1 MPIKAQPLTGVF
13 AAEIS
18 GINLASLS
26 DDDLVDLRSLMCAHE
41 VVVVRGQTL
50 DPAQQS
56 AFSARLGPF
65 GEVPFIATMD
75 EFPEVIR
82 VVKEA
87 DEGAAFNFGGAWHSD
102 FSFQNE
108 PPSFT
113 ILSAVDVPPWG
124 GDTCFTSMTAAWNSL
139 HEPMQIRLRAL
150 NAVHSAR
157 DAYSPKMQALHTG
170 MSGMQIV
177 CDESANDHRIHP
189 LVPVH
194 PETRKE
200 VLFFNRAYVRDIE
213 GMPSDEAESLM
224 AFLHLHTTDVKFM
237 YRHRWQAGDVVVWDN
252 RSTQHVALN
261 DYAGFRR
268 ELRRTTIAGESP
280 KR

>member
-26 DDDLVDLRSLMCAHE
+26 DGDLAELRAVMCAHE
-41 VVVVRGQTL
+41 VVVVRGQAL
-50 DPAQQS
+50 EPAQQS

-124 GDTCFTSMTAAWNSL
+124 GDTCFASMTAAWNAL

-177 CDESANDHRIHP
+177 CDESANDHKVHP

-194 PETRKE
+194 PETGKE

-213 GMPSDEAESLM
+213 EMPNDEAQSLM
-224 AFLHLHTTDVKFM
+224 SFLHLHTTDVKFM
-237 YRHRWQAGDVVVWDN
+237 YRHRWQSGDVVIWDN

-280 KR
+280 QR

>member
-18 GINLASLS
+18 GIDLASLS
-26 DDDLVDLRSLMCAHE
+26 DGDLAELRAVMCAHE

-50 DPAQQS
+50 EPAQQS
-56 AFSARLGPF
+56 TFSARLGPF

-124 GDTCFTSMTAAWNSL
+124 GDTCFASMTAAWNAL

-177 CDESANDHRIHP
+177 CDESANDHRVHP

-194 PETRKE
+194 PETGKE

-213 GMPSDEAESLM
+213 NMPNDEAQSLM
-224 AFLHLHTTDVKFM
+224 SFLHLHTTDVKFM
-237 YRHRWQAGDVVVWDN
+237 YRHRWQSGDVVIWDN

-268 ELRRTTIAGESP
+268 ELRRTTIAGGSP
-280 KR
+280 QR

>member
-26 DDDLVDLRSLMCAHE
+26 EGDLAELRAVMCAHE

-50 DPAQQS
+50 EPAQQS

-87 DEGAAFNFGGAWHSD
+87 DEGSAFNFGGAWHSD
-102 FSFQNE
+102 FSFQAE

-113 ILSAVDVPPWG
+113 ILSAVDVPAWG
-124 GDTCFTSMTAAWNSL
+124 GDTCFASMTAAWNAL

-150 NAVHSAR
+150 KAVHSAR

-177 CDESANDHRIHP
+177 CDESANDHRVHP

-194 PETRKE
+194 PETGRE

-213 GMPSDEAESLM
+213 NMPNDEAQSLM
-224 AFLHLHTTDVKFM
+224 SFLHLHTTDVKFM
-237 YRHRWQAGDVVVWDN
+237 YRHRWQSGDVVIWDN

-261 DYAGFRR
+261 DYGGFRR

-280 KR
+280 QR

>member
-26 DDDLVDLRSLMCAHE
+26 DGDLAELRAVMCAHE

-50 DPAQQS
+50 EPAQQS

-124 GDTCFTSMTAAWNSL
+124 GDTCFASMTAAWNAL

-177 CDESANDHRIHP
+177 CDESANDHRVHP
-189 LVPVH
+189 LVAVH
-194 PETRKE
+194 PETGKE

-213 GMPSDEAESLM
+213 EMPNDEAQSLM
-224 AFLHLHTTDVKFM
+224 SFLHLHTTDVKFM
-237 YRHRWQAGDVVVWDN
+237 YRHRWQSGDVVIWDN

-280 KR
+280 QR

>member
-26 DDDLVDLRSLMCAHE
+26 DGDLAELRAVMCAHE

-50 DPAQQS
+50 EPAQQS

-124 GDTCFTSMTAAWNSL
+124 GDTCFASMTAAWNAL

-177 CDESANDHRIHP
+177 CDESANDHRVHP

-194 PETRKE
+194 PETGKE

-213 GMPSDEAESLM
+213 EMPNDEAQSLM
-224 AFLHLHTTDVKFM
+224 SFLHLHTTDVKFM
-237 YRHRWQAGDVVVWDN
+237 YRHRWQSGDVVIWDN

>member
-13 AAEIS
+13 AAEVS
-18 GINLASLS
+18 GIDLRSLS
-26 DDDLVDLRSLMCAHE
+26 DGEVAELRVLMCAHE

-50 DPAQQS
+50 EPAEQS
-56 AFSARLGPF
+56 AFSSRLGPF

-75 EFPEVIR
+75 EYPEVIR

-102 FSFQNE
+102 FSFQTA

-124 GDTCFTSMTAAWNSL
+124 GDTCFASMTAAWNGL
-139 HEPMQIRLRAL
+139 HEPMQARLREL
-150 NAVHSAR
+150 RAVHSAR

-170 MSGMQIV
+170 MSGMHIV
-177 CDESANDHRIHP
+177 CDESANDYKVHP

-194 PETRKE
+194 PETGKE
-200 VLFFNRAYVRDIE
+200 ILFFNRAYVRDIE
-213 GMPSDEAESLM
+213 DMPNDEAQSLM
-224 AFLHLHTTDVKFM
+224 SFLHLHTTDVKFM
-237 YRHRWQAGDVVVWDN
+237 YRHRWQSGDVVIWDN

-268 ELRRTTIAGESP
+268 ELRRTTIAGASP

>member
-1 MPIKAQPLTGVF
+1 MPIKTQPLTGVF

-26 DDDLVDLRSLMCAHE
+26 DGDLAELRAVMCAHE

-50 DPAQQS
+50 EPAQQS

-124 GDTCFTSMTAAWNSL
+124 GDTCFASMTAAWNAL

-177 CDESANDHRIHP
+177 CDESANDHRVHP

-194 PETRKE
+194 PETGKE

-213 GMPSDEAESLM
+213 EMPNDEAQSLM
-224 AFLHLHTTDVKFM
+224 SFLHLHTTDVKFM
-237 YRHRWQAGDVVVWDN
+237 YRHRWQSGDVVIWDN

-280 KR
+280 QR

>member
-26 DDDLVDLRSLMCAHE
+26 DGDLAELRAVMCAHE

-50 DPAQQS
+50 EPAQQS

-124 GDTCFTSMTAAWNSL
+124 GDTCFASMTAAWNAL

-177 CDESANDHRIHP
+177 CDESANDHRVHP

-194 PETRKE
+194 PETGKE
-200 VLFFNRAYVRDIE
+200 VLFFNRAYVRDIAE
-213 GMPSDEAESLM
+213 MPNDEAQSLM
-224 AFLHLHTTDVKFM
+224 SFLHLHTTDVKFM
-237 YRHRWQAGDVVVWDN
+237 YRHRWQSGDVVIWDN

-280 KR
+280 QR

>member
-26 DDDLVDLRSLMCAHE
+26 NGDLAELRAVMCAHE

-50 DPAQQS
+50 EPAQQS

-124 GDTCFTSMTAAWNSL
+124 GDTCFASMTAAWNAL

-177 CDESANDHRIHP
+177 CDESANDHRVHP

-194 PETRKE
+194 PETGKE

-213 GMPSDEAESLM
+213 QMPNDEAQSLM
-224 AFLHLHTTDVKFM
+224 SFLHLHTTDVKFM
-237 YRHRWQAGDVVVWDN
+237 YRHRWQSGDVVIWDN

>member
-26 DDDLVDLRSLMCAHE
+26 DGDLAELRAVMCAHE

-50 DPAQQS
+50 EPAQQS

-124 GDTCFTSMTAAWNSL
+124 GDTCFASMTAAWNAL

-150 NAVHSAR
+150 KAVHSAR

-177 CDESANDHRIHP
+177 CDESANDHKVHP

-194 PETRKE
+194 PETGKE

-213 GMPSDEAESLM
+213 EMPNDEAQSLM
-224 AFLHLHTTDVKFM
+224 SFLHLHTTDVKFM
-237 YRHRWQAGDVVVWDN
+237 YRHRWQSGDVVIWDN

-280 KR
+280 QR

>member
-13 AAEIS
+13 AAEVS
-18 GINLASLS
+18 GIDLASLS
-26 DDDLVDLRSLMCAHE
+26 DHELAELRALMCEHE
-41 VVVVRGQTL
+41 VLVVRDQSL
-50 DPAQQS
+50 EPAQQS
-56 AFSARLGPF
+56 AFSRRLGPF

-87 DEGAAFNFGGAWHSD
+87 DEGSAFNFGGAWHSD
-102 FSFQNE
+102 FSFQAE

-124 GDTCFTSMTAAWNSL
+124 GDTCFASMTAAWNAL
-139 HEPMQIRLRAL
+139 HAPMQDRLREL

-177 CDESANDHRIHP
+177 CDESANEFEIHP

-194 PETRKE
+194 PETGKE
-200 VLFFNRAYVRDIE
+200 VLYFNRAYVREIE
-213 GMPSDEAESLM
+213 NMPADEAQSLM

-237 YRHRWQAGDVVVWDN
+237 YRHRWQAGDVVIWDN

>member
-1 MPIKAQPLTGVF
+1 MPIQAQPLTGVF
-13 AAEIS
+13 AAEVS
-18 GINLASLS
+18 GIDLASLG
-26 DDDLVDLRSLMCAHE
+26 DNELAELRALMCEHE
-41 VVVVRGQTL
+41 VLVVRGQSL
-50 DPAQQS
+50 ELAQQS
-56 AFSARLGPF
+56 AFSGRLGPF

-102 FSFQNE
+102 FSFQAE

-113 ILSAVDVPPWG
+113 ILSAVDVPTWG
-124 GDTCFTSMTAAWNSL
+124 GDTCFASMTAAWNAL
-139 HEPMQIRLRAL
+139 HAPMQDRLRVL

-170 MSGMQIV
+170 MSGMHIV
-177 CDESANDHRIHP
+177 CDESANEFVVHP
-189 LVPVH
+189 LVPRH
-194 PETRKE
+194 TETRKE
-200 VLFFNRAYVRDIE
+200 VLYFNRAYVRDIE
-213 GMPSDEAESLM
+213 NMPDDEAQSLM

-237 YRHRWQAGDVVVWDN
+237 YRHRWQAGDVVIWDN

>member
-18 GINLASLS
+18 GIDLASLS
-26 DDDLVDLRSLMCAHE
+26 DGDLAELRAVMCAHE

-50 DPAQQS
+50 EPAQQS
-56 AFSARLGPF
+56 TFSARLGPF

-87 DEGAAFNFGGAWHSD
+87 NEGAAFNFGGAWHSD

-124 GDTCFTSMTAAWNSL
+124 GDTCFASMTAAWNAL

-177 CDESANDHRIHP
+177 CDESANDHRVHP

-194 PETRKE
+194 PETGKE

-213 GMPSDEAESLM
+213 NMPNDEAQSLM
-224 AFLHLHTTDVKFM
+224 SFLHLHTTDVKFM
-237 YRHRWQAGDVVVWDN
+237 YRHRWQSGDVVIWDN

-268 ELRRTTIAGESP
+268 ELRRTTIAGGSP
-280 KR
+280 QR

>member
-18 GINLASLS
+18 GIDLASLS
-26 DDDLVDLRSLMCAHE
+26 DGDLAELRAVMCAHE

-50 DPAQQS
+50 EPAQQS
-56 AFSARLGPF
+56 TFSARLGPF

-124 GDTCFTSMTAAWNSL
+124 GDTCFASMTAAWNAL

-177 CDESANDHRIHP
+177 CDESANDHRVHP

-194 PETRKE
+194 PETGKE
-200 VLFFNRAYVRDIE
+200 LLFFNRAYVRDIE
-213 GMPSDEAESLM
+213 NMPNDEAQSLM
-224 AFLHLHTTDVKFM
+224 SFLHLHTTDVKFM
-237 YRHRWQAGDVVVWDN
+237 YRHRWQSGDVVIWDN

-268 ELRRTTIAGESP
+268 ELRRTTIAGGSP
-280 KR
+280 QR

>member
-26 DDDLVDLRSLMCAHE
+26 DGDLAELRAVMCAHE

-50 DPAQQS
+50 EPAQQS

-124 GDTCFTSMTAAWNSL
+124 GDTCFASMTAAWNAL

-150 NAVHSAR
+150 NAMHSAR

-177 CDESANDHRIHP
+177 CDESANDHRVHP

-194 PETRKE
+194 PETGKE

-213 GMPSDEAESLM
+213 EMPNDEAQSLM
-224 AFLHLHTTDVKFM
+224 SFLHLHTTDVKFM
-237 YRHRWQAGDVVVWDN
+237 YRHRWQSGDVVIWDN

-280 KR
+280 QR

>member
-1 MPIKAQPLTGVF
+1 
-13 AAEIS
+13 
-18 GINLASLS
+18 
-26 DDDLVDLRSLMCAHE
+26 

-50 DPAQQS
+50 EPAQQS

-124 GDTCFTSMTAAWNSL
+124 GDTCFASMTAAWNAL

-150 NAVHSAR
+150 KAVHSAR

-177 CDESANDHRIHP
+177 CDESANDHRVHP

-194 PETRKE
+194 PETGRE

-213 GMPSDEAESLM
+213 NMPNDEAQSLM
-224 AFLHLHTTDVKFM
+224 SFLHLHTTDVKFM
-237 YRHRWQAGDVVVWDN
+237 YRHRWQSGDVVIWDN

-261 DYAGFRR
+261 DYGGFRR

-280 KR
+280 QR

>member
-26 DDDLVDLRSLMCAHE
+26 DGDLAELRAVMCAHE

-50 DPAQQS
+50 EPAQQS

-75 EFPEVIR
+75 EFLEVIR

-124 GDTCFTSMTAAWNSL
+124 GDTCFASMTAAWNAL

-177 CDESANDHRIHP
+177 CDESANDHKVHP

-194 PETRKE
+194 PETGKE

-213 GMPSDEAESLM
+213 EMPNDEAQSLM
-224 AFLHLHTTDVKFM
+224 SFLHLHTTDVKFM
-237 YRHRWQAGDVVVWDN
+237 YRHRWQSGDVVIWDN

-280 KR
+280 QR

>member
-26 DDDLVDLRSLMCAHE
+26 DGDLAELRAVMCAHE

-50 DPAQQS
+50 EPAQQS

-87 DEGAAFNFGGAWHSD
+87 DEGAVFNFGGAWHSD

-124 GDTCFTSMTAAWNSL
+124 GDTCFASMTAAWNAL

-177 CDESANDHRIHP
+177 CDESANDHRVHP

-194 PETRKE
+194 PETGKE

-213 GMPSDEAESLM
+213 EMPNDEAQSLM
-224 AFLHLHTTDVKFM
+224 SFLHLHTTDVKFM
-237 YRHRWQAGDVVVWDN
+237 YRHRWQSGDVVIWDN

-280 KR
+280 QR

>member
-26 DDDLVDLRSLMCAHE
+26 EGDLAELRAVMCAHE

-50 DPAQQS
+50 EPAQQS

-124 GDTCFTSMTAAWNSL
+124 GDTCFASMTAAWNAL

-150 NAVHSAR
+150 KAVHSAR

-177 CDESANDHRIHP
+177 CDESANDHRVHP

-194 PETRKE
+194 PETGRE

-213 GMPSDEAESLM
+213 NMPNDEAQSLM
-224 AFLHLHTTDVKFM
+224 SFLHLHTTDVKFM
-237 YRHRWQAGDVVVWDN
+237 YRHRWQSGDVVIWDN

-261 DYAGFRR
+261 DYGGFRR

-280 KR
+280 QR

>member
-1 MPIKAQPLTGVF
+1 
-13 AAEIS
+13 
-18 GINLASLS
+18 
-26 DDDLVDLRSLMCAHE
+26 
-41 VVVVRGQTL
+41 
-50 DPAQQS
+50 
-56 AFSARLGPF
+56 
-65 GEVPFIATMD
+65 MD

-124 GDTCFTSMTAAWNSL
+124 GDTCFASMTAAWSAL

-177 CDESANDHRIHP
+177 CDESANDHRVHP

-194 PETRKE
+194 PETGKE

-213 GMPSDEAESLM
+213 EMPNDEAQSLM
-224 AFLHLHTTDVKFM
+224 SFLHLHTTDVKFM
-237 YRHRWQAGDVVVWDN
+237 YRHRWQSGDVVIWDN

-280 KR
+280 QR

>member
-26 DDDLVDLRSLMCAHE
+26 DGDLAELRAVMCAHE

-50 DPAQQS
+50 EPAQQS

-124 GDTCFTSMTAAWNSL
+124 GDTCFASMTAAWNAL

-177 CDESANDHRIHP
+177 CDESANDHRVHP

-194 PETRKE
+194 PETGKE
-200 VLFFNRAYVRDIE
+200 VLFFTRAYVRDIE
-213 GMPSDEAESLM
+213 EMPNDEAQSLM
-224 AFLHLHTTDVKFM
+224 SFLHLHTTDVKFM
-237 YRHRWQAGDVVVWDN
+237 YRHRWQSGDVVIWDN

-280 KR
+280 QR

>member
-18 GINLASLS
+18 GIDLASLS
-26 DDDLVDLRSLMCAHE
+26 DGDLAELRAVMCAHE

-50 DPAQQS
+50 EPAQQS
-56 AFSARLGPF
+56 TFSARLGPF

-87 DEGAAFNFGGAWHSD
+87 NEGAAFNFGGAWHSD

-124 GDTCFTSMTAAWNSL
+124 GDTCFASMTAAWNAL

-177 CDESANDHRIHP
+177 CDESANDHRVHP

-194 PETRKE
+194 PETGKE
-200 VLFFNRAYVRDIE
+200 LLFFNRAYVRDIE
-213 GMPSDEAESLM
+213 NMPNDEAQSLM
-224 AFLHLHTTDVKFM
+224 SFLHLHTTDVKFM
-237 YRHRWQAGDVVVWDN
+237 YRHRWQSGDVVIWDN

-268 ELRRTTIAGESP
+268 ELRRTTIAGGSP
-280 KR
+280 QR

>member
-18 GINLASLS
+18 GIDLASLS
-26 DDDLVDLRSLMCAHE
+26 DGDLAELRAVMCAHE

-50 DPAQQS
+50 EPAQQS

-124 GDTCFTSMTAAWNSL
+124 GDTCFASMTAAWNAL

-157 DAYSPKMQALHTG
+157 DAYSPKMQALHTAMG
-170 MSGMQIV
+170 GMQIV
-177 CDESANDHRIHP
+177 CDESANDHRVHP

-194 PETRKE
+194 PETGKE

-213 GMPSDEAESLM
+213 EMPNDEAQSLM
-224 AFLHLHTTDVKFM
+224 SFLHLHTTDVKFM
-237 YRHRWQAGDVVVWDN
+237 YRHRWQSGDVVIWDN

-280 KR
+280 QR

>member
-1 MPIKAQPLTGVF
+1 MPIKAQPLTGVC

-26 DDDLVDLRSLMCAHE
+26 DGDLAELRAVMCAHE

-50 DPAQQS
+50 EPAQQS

-124 GDTCFTSMTAAWNSL
+124 GDTCFASMTAAWNAL

-177 CDESANDHRIHP
+177 CDESANDHKVHP

-194 PETRKE
+194 PETGKE

-213 GMPSDEAESLM
+213 EMPNDEAQSLM
-224 AFLHLHTTDVKFM
+224 SFLHLHTTDVKFM
-237 YRHRWQAGDVVVWDN
+237 YRHRWQSGDVVIWDN

-268 ELRRTTIAGESP
+268 ELRRTTIAGGSP
-280 KR
+280 QR

>member
-1 MPIKAQPLTGVF
+1 MPIEAQPLTGVF
-13 AAEIS
+13 AAEVH
-18 GINLASLS
+18 GIDLVNL
-26 DDDLVDLRSLMCAHE
+26 DGDDLAVLRALMCEHE
-41 VVVVRGQTL
+41 VLVVRGQNL
-50 DPAQQS
+50 NPSQQS
-56 AFSARLGPF
+56 AFSSRLGPF

-102 FSFQNE
+102 FSFQAE

-113 ILSAVDVPPWG
+113 ILSAVEVPTWG
-124 GDTCFTSMTAAWNSL
+124 GDTCFASMTAAWNGL
-139 HEPMQIRLRAL
+139 HAPMQDRLREL

-177 CDESANDHRIHP
+177 CDESANESQVHP
-189 LVPVH
+189 LVPRH
-194 PETRKE
+194 AETHKE
-200 VLFFNRAYVRDIE
+200 VLYFNRAYVRDIE
-213 GMPSDEAESLM
+213 NMPHDEAQSLM
-224 AFLHLHTTDVKFM
+224 SFLHLHTTDVKFM
-237 YRHRWQAGDVVVWDN
+237 YRHRWQAGDVVIWDN

>member
-26 DDDLVDLRSLMCAHE
+26 DGDLAELRAVMCAHE

-50 DPAQQS
+50 EPAQQS

-124 GDTCFTSMTAAWNSL
+124 GDTCFASMTAAWNAL

-177 CDESANDHRIHP
+177 CDESANDHRVHP

-194 PETRKE
+194 PETGKE

-213 GMPSDEAESLM
+213 EMPNDEAQSLM
-224 AFLHLHTTDVKFM
+224 SFLHLHTTDVKFM
-237 YRHRWQAGDVVVWDN
+237 YRHRWQSGDVVIWDN
-252 RSTQHVALN
+252 R
-261 DYAGFRR
+261 
-268 ELRRTTIAGESP
+268 
-280 KR
+280 

>member
-26 DDDLVDLRSLMCAHE
+26 EGDLAELRAVMCAHE

-50 DPAQQS
+50 EPAQQS

-75 EFPEVIR
+75 EFQEVIR

-124 GDTCFTSMTAAWNSL
+124 GDTCFASMTAAWNAL

-150 NAVHSAR
+150 KAVHSAR

-170 MSGMQIV
+170 MSGMQII
-177 CDESANDHRIHP
+177 CDESANDHRVHP

-194 PETRKE
+194 PETGRE

-213 GMPSDEAESLM
+213 NMPNDEAQSLM
-224 AFLHLHTTDVKFM
+224 SFLHLHTTDVKFM
-237 YRHRWQAGDVVVWDN
+237 YRHRWQSGDVVIWDN

-261 DYAGFRR
+261 DYGGFRR

-280 KR
+280 QR

>member
-13 AAEIS
+13 AAEVSDIDL
-18 GINLASLS
+18 GSLS
-26 DDDLVDLRSLMCAHE
+26 DHELAELRALMCEHE
-41 VVVVRGQTL
+41 VLVVRRQAL
-50 DPAQQS
+50 EPSQQS
-56 AFSARLGPF
+56 AFSSRLGQF

-87 DEGAAFNFGGAWHSD
+87 DEGSAFNFGGAWHSD
-102 FSFQNE
+102 FSFQAE

-113 ILSAVDVPPWG
+113 ILSAVDVPTWG
-124 GDTCFTSMTAAWNSL
+124 GDTCFASMTAAWNGL
-139 HEPMQIRLRAL
+139 HAPMQDRLRQL

-170 MSGMQIV
+170 MSGMHIV
-177 CDESANDHRIHP
+177 CDESANEFVVHP
-189 LVPVH
+189 LVPRH
-194 PETRKE
+194 AETRKE
-200 VLFFNRAYVRDIE
+200 VLYFNRAYVRDIE
-213 GMPSDEAESLM
+213 NMPDDEAQSLM

-237 YRHRWQAGDVVVWDN
+237 YRHRWLRGDVVIWDN

>member
-18 GINLASLS
+18 GIDLASLS
-26 DDDLVDLRSLMCAHE
+26 DGDLAELRAVMCAHE

-50 DPAQQS
+50 EPAQQS

-124 GDTCFTSMTAAWNSL
+124 GDTCFASMTAAWNAL

-170 MSGMQIV
+170 MIGMQIV
-177 CDESANDHRIHP
+177 CDESANDHRVHP

-194 PETRKE
+194 PETGKE

-213 GMPSDEAESLM
+213 EMPNDEAQSLM
-224 AFLHLHTTDVKFM
+224 SFLHLHTTDVKFM
-237 YRHRWQAGDVVVWDN
+237 YRHRWQSGDVVIWDN

-280 KR
+280 QR